1 MPKYMTTAEV
11 RETYL
16 KFFESK
22 GHLRYPSHPIPVYD
36 DPTLMF
42 SVAGMTQFKPQF
54 VGAAAKFPGF
64 EGEWKRV
71 TTSQKCIRL
80 NDIEN
85 VGRTDRHCSLFEMLG
100 NFSFDSYFKKE
111 AIEWA
116 WELLTDP
123 QWFGLEKERMY
134 ATIYK
139 DDDEAFTH
147 WTNVGM
153 PASHINRFDADE
165 NFWPQD
171 APKKGPNGPCGPC
184 SEIYYDRGLDYG
196 TDTWEDYATN
206 PDSNRYLEIWNLVF
220 PGYNRSDGP
229 DGTGALEDLGR
240 QNIDTG
246 MGMVRVVG
254 IMQNVQDF
262 YDSDD
267 FVPLIKKIEELSGK
281 KYEGPKSVSH
291 RVIAEHVRMVS
302 MTLSDGVRFDN
313 TGREYVVRKVMRRAS
328 RHAYLLGMKEPV
340 IYKLVPIV
348 AQTLGQHYPE
358 IVQNLEKVEKQIR
371 EEEARFLKTLGN
383 GIERFKLTVAVQAL
397 TMNAT
402 VEDMPQI
409 SSTPQAR
416 VLFDTQWEG
425 WVCSVFS
432 LDILNE
438 AKARVI
444 AVKAPG
450 KFPTNFPVPV
460 VPPPASLPTPFMIVG
475 EAVFDLYETYGF
487 PIDLTIEMAEELGL
501 GVDKDGYEKAL
512 LASQELAR
520 AGSKYKNLEL
530 FSKSADELE
539 DVIRVH
545 GTTKFIGYEALAGR
559 SKILAILKNGEATTN
574 AVEGDHVQL
583 VLETTPFYAEGGG
596 QVGDMGMIE
605 WDHGAAMVSVTK
617 KTPQGIF
624 LHDAQIQRGTLEL
637 ETHVDAR
644 VNPTRLDSQRHH
656 TATHLLQAAMRAAL
670 GAHVQQRGSLVTPER
685 LRFDFTNDEAVSG
698 EQIAQIELLVNRW
711 IEANFEVSYAFM
723 PIDEARATGAMALFG
738 EKYGDIVRVVSVDG
752 NVSSLGVLE
761 NVTEISSK
769 ELCGGTHVTNTGEIG
784 AFVIISEEGVAAGVR
799 RIEALCGET
808 ATRYIRENLER
819 IREISRGVN
828 ATPETLVERIEK
840 MQDELKAAN
849 KQIGDLKS
857 QLVRAQTAGGT
868 SADNLELG
876 GFKIARLALD
886 GVGGNELRAAADDL
900 MDKTQADIVVV
911 GSDGGL
917 VVKASKDA
925 VTRGAH
931 AGNLIGKLAQA
942 GGGKGGGR
950 PDMAQAGVKDVK
962 GALAALEGAF

>member
-1 MPKYMTTAEV
+1 MPKFMTTAEV

-16 KFFESK
+16 SFFESK

-184 SEIYYDRGLDYG
+184 SEIYYDRGTAYG

-229 DGTGALEDLGR
+229 DGTGTLEDLGR
-240 QNIDTG
+240 HNIDTG

-340 IYKLVPIV
+340 IFKLVPIV

-371 EEEARFLKTLGN
+371 EEEARFLKTLER
-383 GIERFKLTVAVQAL
+383 GITRLDELLEKKK
-397 TMNAT
+397 
-402 VEDMPQI
+402 
-409 SSTPQAR
+409 SG
-416 VLFDTQWEG
+416 DTLEG
-425 WVCSVFS
+425 ESAF
-432 LDILNE
+432 
-438 AKARVI
+438 
-444 AVKAPG
+444 
-450 KFPTNFPVPV
+450 T
-460 VPPPASLPTPFMIVG
+460 
-475 EAVFDLYETYGF
+475 LYDTYGF
-487 PIDLTIEMAEELGL
+487 PLDLTKEICEEH
-501 GVDKDGYEKAL
+501 GVTVDQAGFDAAYKTAQK
-512 LASQELAR
+512 LAQD
-520 AGSKYKNLEL
+520 GSKFKNLEL

-545 GTTKFIGYEALAGR
+545 GTTKFIGYEAIAGR

-574 AVEGDHVQL
+574 ASEGDHVQL

-596 QVGDMGMIE
+596 QVGDAGMIE
-605 WDHGAAMVSVTK
+605 WDHGMAAVSVTK
-617 KTPQGIF
+617 KTPQGIY
-624 LHDAQIQRGTLEL
+624 LHEAQIQRGTLEL

-644 VNPTRLDSQRHH
+644 VNPARLDSQRHH
-656 TATHLLQAAMRAAL
+656 TATHLLQAAMRAVL
-670 GAHVQQRGSLVTPER
+670 GSHVQQRGSLVTPER

-698 EQIAQIELLVNRW
+698 EQIRKIEMLVNRW
-711 IEANFEVSYAFM
+711 IEANFQVSYAFM

-752 NVSSLGVLE
+752 NVSSIGVIE
-761 NVTEISSK
+761 PVTEISSK
-769 ELCGGTHVTNTGEIG
+769 ELCGGTHVGNTGEIG
-784 AFVIISEEGVAAGVR
+784 AFVIVGEEGVAAGVR

-808 ATRYIRENLER
+808 AIAFIRENLER
-819 IREISRGVN
+819 IREISRSVN
-828 ATPETLVERIEK
+828 VTPETLVERIDK
-840 MQDELKAAN
+840 LQDELKAAN

-911 GSDGGL
+911 GSEGGL

>member
-1 MPKYMTTAEV
+1 MPKFMTTAEV

-123 QWFGLEKERMY
+123 KWFGLEKERMY

-139 DDDEAFTH
+139 DDDEAFSH

-184 SEIYYDRGLDYG
+184 SEIYYDRGTAYG

-240 QNIDTG
+240 HNIDTG

-358 IVQNLEKVEKQIR
+358 IVQNLEKVQKQIR
-371 EEEARFLKTLGN
+371 EEEARFLKTLER
-383 GIERFKLTVAVQAL
+383 GITRLDELLEKKK
-397 TMNAT
+397 
-402 VEDMPQI
+402 
-409 SSTPQAR
+409 SG
-416 VLFDTQWEG
+416 DTLEG
-425 WVCSVFS
+425 DAAFT
-432 LDILNE
+432 LYDTF
-438 AKARVI
+438 
-444 AVKAPG
+444 G
-450 KFPTNFPVPV
+450 FPV
-460 VPPPASLPTPFMIVG
+460 
-475 EAVFDLYETYGF
+475 
-487 PIDLTIEMAEELGL
+487 DLTIEICEER
-501 GVDKDGYEKAL
+501 GVTVDQAGFDAAYKTAQK
-512 LASQELAR
+512 LAQD
-520 AGSKYKNLEL
+520 GSKYKNLEL

-574 AVEGDHVQL
+574 ASEGDQVQL

-617 KTPQGIF
+617 KSPQGIF

-644 VNPTRLDSQRHH
+644 VNPVRLDSQRHH

-752 NVSSLGVLE
+752 NISSLGVLE
-761 NVTEISSK
+761 NATEISSK

-857 QLVRAQTAGGT
+857 QLVRAQTAGGA

>member
-1 MPKYMTTAEV
+1 
-11 RETYL
+11 
-16 KFFESK
+16 
-22 GHLRYPSHPIPVYD
+22 
-36 DPTLMF
+36 
-42 SVAGMTQFKPQF
+42 
-54 VGAAAKFPGF
+54 
-64 EGEWKRV
+64 
-71 TTSQKCIRL
+71 
-80 NDIEN
+80 
-85 VGRTDRHCSLFEMLG
+85 
-100 NFSFDSYFKKE
+100 
-111 AIEWA
+111 
-116 WELLTDP
+116 
-123 QWFGLEKERMY
+123 
-134 ATIYK
+134 
-139 DDDEAFTH
+139 
-147 WTNVGM
+147 
-153 PASHINRFDADE
+153 
-165 NFWPQD
+165 
-171 APKKGPNGPCGPC
+171 
-184 SEIYYDRGLDYG
+184 
-196 TDTWEDYATN
+196 
-206 PDSNRYLEIWNLVF
+206 
-220 PGYNRSDGP
+220 
-229 DGTGALEDLGR
+229 
-240 QNIDTG
+240 
-246 MGMVRVVG
+246 
-254 IMQNVQDF
+254 
-262 YDSDD
+262 
-267 FVPLIKKIEELSGK
+267 
-281 KYEGPKSVSH
+281 
-291 RVIAEHVRMVS
+291 
-302 MTLSDGVRFDN
+302 VRFDN

-340 IYKLVPIV
+340 IFKLVPIV

-358 IVQNLEKVEKQIR
+358 IVQNLEKVQKQIR
-371 EEEARFLKTLGN
+371 EEEARFLKTLER
-383 GIERFKLTVAVQAL
+383 GISRLNFLLAQAVYKYGS
-397 TMNAT
+397 
-402 VEDMPQI
+402 VE
-409 SSTPQAR
+409 
-416 VLFDTQWEG
+416 VE
-425 WVCSVFS
+425 
-432 LDILNE
+432 
-438 AKARVI
+438 
-444 AVKAPG
+444 PG
-450 KFPTNFPVPV
+450 IRKIR
-460 VPPPASLPTPFMIVG
+460 AEYHRLAEKIVG
-475 EAVFDLYETYGF
+475 EKIDLQGVVVFNDDKTQIQKIDGYIGNTEDTIEPGEITLNGDDAFTLYDTFGF
-487 PIDLTIEMAEELGL
+487 PLDLTKEICEEHGIA
-501 GVDKDGYEKAL
+501 VDQDGFDAAYKIAQK
-512 LASQELAR
+512 LAQD
-520 AGSKYKNLEL
+520 GSKYKNLEL

-574 AVEGDHVQL
+574 ASEGDQVQL

-617 KTPQGIF
+617 KSPQGIF

-752 NVSSLGVLE
+752 NISSLGVLE

-819 IREISRGVN
+819 IREISRVVN
-828 ATPETLVERIEK
+828 AMPETLVERIEK

-857 QLVRAQTAGGT
+857 QLVRAQTAGGA

-962 GALAALEGAF
+962 GALAALEGTF

>member
-184 SEIYYDRGLDYG
+184 SEIYYDRGTAYG

-240 QNIDTG
+240 HNIDTG

-358 IVQNLEKVEKQIR
+358 IMQNLEKVEKQIR
-371 EEEARFLKTLGN
+371 EEEARFLKTLER
-383 GIERFKLTVAVQAL
+383 GITRLDELLEKK
-397 TMNAT
+397 N
-402 VEDMPQI
+402 PG
-409 SSTPQAR
+409 
-416 VLFDTQWEG
+416 DTLEG
-425 WVCSVFS
+425 DAAFT
-432 LDILNE
+432 LYDTF
-438 AKARVI
+438 
-444 AVKAPG
+444 G
-450 KFPTNFPVPV
+450 FPV
-460 VPPPASLPTPFMIVG
+460 
-475 EAVFDLYETYGF
+475 
-487 PIDLTIEMAEELGL
+487 DLTIEICEER
-501 GVDKDGYEKAL
+501 GVTVDQAGFDAAYKTAQK
-512 LASQELAR
+512 LAQD
-520 AGSKYKNLEL
+520 GSKYKNLEL

-617 KTPQGIF
+617 KSPQGIF

-644 VNPTRLDSQRHH
+644 VNPVRLDSQRHH

-761 NVTEISSK
+761 SVTEISSK

-925 VTRGAH
+925 VARGAH

-962 GALAALEGAF
+962 GALAALKGAM